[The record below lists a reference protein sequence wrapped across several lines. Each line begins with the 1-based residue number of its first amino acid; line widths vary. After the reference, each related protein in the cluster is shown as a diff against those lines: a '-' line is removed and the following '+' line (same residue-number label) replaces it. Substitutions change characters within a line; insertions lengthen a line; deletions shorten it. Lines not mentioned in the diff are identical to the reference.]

1 MSNGPGTKTKLPDV
15 GTTNFTVMSRRA
27 MEQGAVNVGQGFPD
41 YPIDPALA
49 TCVADA
55 IAMGFNQYAP
65 MEGNVR
71 LRAALAAAIAAAGG
85 RSVDPESEITVT
97 CGGTEAI
104 YSAIQA
110 VVGAGE
116 EAIVF
121 DPAYDAYDPAIR
133 LAGGRC
139 VHIPLAAPHFRY
151 DWDRVRAAIGD
162 RTRLIVINNPHNPAT
177 SVATAADLDAL
188 AAIVR
193 ERAARD
199 RPLTVLADEVYEHV
213 LYDGRVHQSVMNH
226 PELRACSYAV
236 YSFGKTLHVTGWRVG
251 YCVAPP
257 ELTRELRKVH
267 QFNAFSIAAPL
278 QEAIRLYLERHPDAW
293 RRIGAFFSAKRDLL
307 RSRLADSGLELPPA
321 QGSYFQLADY
331 GQLAD
336 FASLDDVQFTERL
349 INDAKVAVIPLSP
362 FYREPPAGMRMV
374 RLCVAKRD
382 ETLVE
387 AARRIAAYTRA
398 GAGAG
403 GGAGASGTAGRRRP
417 RGGRTGPP
425 KARR

>member
-1 MSNGPGTKTKLPDV
+1 MSHGPDFKSKLPDV
-15 GTTNFTVMSRRA
+15 GTTIFTVMSRRA
-27 MEQGAVNVGQGFPD
+27 TEQGAVNVGQGFPD

-49 TCVADA
+49 ACVTDA
-55 IAMGFNQYAP
+55 VAAGFNQYAP

-71 LRAALAAAIAAAGG
+71 LRVAIAAAIAAAGG
-85 RSVDPESEITVT
+85 RPVDPESELTVT
-97 CGGTEAI
+97 CGGTESI

-110 VVGAGE
+110 VVAAGD

-139 VHIPLAAPHFRY
+139 IHIPLAAPHFRY
-151 DWDRVRAAIGD
+151 DWDRVRSLLND
-162 RTRLIVINNPHNPAT
+162 RTRLIVINNPHNPACT
-177 SVATAADLDAL
+177 VASAQDLDTL
-188 AAIVR
+188 AALT
-193 ERAARD
+193 RD
-199 RPLTVLADEVYEHV
+199 RPIVVLADEVYEHV
-213 LYDGRVHQSVMNH
+213 LYDGGRHQSVMNH
-226 PELRACSYAV
+226 PELRSRSYAV
-236 YSFGKTLHVTGWRVG
+236 YSFGKTLHITGWRVG

-293 RRIGAFFSAKRDLL
+293 RRVGAFFSAKRDLL
-307 RSRLADSGLELPPA
+307 RERLAASGLTLPPA

-331 GQLAD
+331 SSVAD
-336 FASLDDVQFTERL
+336 CSDVEFTERL

-362 FYREPPAGMRMV
+362 FYREPPAGIRIV

-382 ETLVE
+382 ETLIE
-387 AARRIAAYTRA
+387 AARRIEQYTRA
-398 GAGAG
+398 QEQ
-403 GGAGASGTAGRRRP
+403 T
-417 RGGRTGPP
+417 
-425 KARR
+425 

>member
-1 MSNGPGTKTKLPDV
+1 MNNGPGTKSKLPDV
-15 GTTNFTVMSRRA
+15 GTTIFTVMSRRA

-49 TCVADA
+49 ACVTDA
-55 IAMGFNQYAP
+55 VAAGFNQYAP

-71 LRAALAAAIAAAGG
+71 LRTAIAATIAAAGG
-85 RSVDPESEITVT
+85 RAVDPETEITVS
-97 CGGTEAI
+97 CGGTESI

-110 VVGAGE
+110 VVAAGD

-139 VHIPLAAPHFRY
+139 IHVPLAAPQFRY
-151 DWDRVRAAIGD
+151 DWDRVKGLVND
-162 RTRLIVINNPHNPAT
+162 RTRLIVINNPHNPACT
-177 SVATAADLDAL
+177 VATAADLDAL
-188 AAIVR
+188 AALT
-193 ERAARD
+193 RD
-199 RPLTVLADEVYEHV
+199 RAIIVLADEVYEHV

-226 PELRACSYAV
+226 GELKTRSFAV
-236 YSFGKTLHVTGWRVG
+236 YSFGKTLHITGWRVG

-278 QEAIRLYLERHPDAW
+278 QEAIRLYLERQPDAW
-293 RRIGAFFSAKRDLL
+293 RHVAAFFSAKRELL
-307 RSRLADSGLELPPA
+307 RDRLSASGLGLPPA

-331 GQLAD
+331 GQLAE
-336 FASLDDVQFTERL
+336 FSSLTDVEFTERL

-362 FYREPPAGMRMV
+362 FYREPPPGMRIV

-382 ETLVE
+382 ETLIE
-387 AARRIAAYTRA
+387 AASRITAYTR
-398 GAGAG
+398 
-403 GGAGASGTAGRRRP
+403 S
-417 RGGRTGPP
+417 RTTRWPIS
-425 KARR
+425 

>member
-1 MSNGPGTKTKLPDV
+1 MSNGPGTKSKLPDV
-15 GTTNFTVMSRRA
+15 GTTIFTVMSRRA

-65 MEGNVR
+65 MEGNIG
-71 LRAALAAAIAAAGG
+71 LRAAIAMGIGAAGG
-85 RSVDPESEITVT
+85 RSVDPETELTVS
-97 CGGTEAI
+97 CGGTESI

-110 VVGAGE
+110 VVGPGE

-151 DWDRVRAAIGD
+151 DWERVRAAVND

-177 SVATAADLDAL
+177 SVATAQDLDTL
-188 AAIVR
+188 AGLT
-193 ERAARD
+193 RD
-199 RPLTVLADEVYEHV
+199 RAITVLADEVYEHV

-226 PELRACSYAV
+226 PELRTRSYAV
-236 YSFGKTLHVTGWRVG
+236 YSFGKTLHITGWRVG

-293 RRIGAFFSAKRDLL
+293 RRVGAFFSAKRDLL
-307 RSRLADSGLELPPA
+307 RTRLAGSGLELPPA

-331 GQLAD
+331 SSVAD
-336 FASLDDVQFTERL
+336 CSDVEFTERL
-349 INDAKVAVIPLSP
+349 INDAGVAVIPLSP
-362 FYREPPAGMRMV
+362 FYREPPAGMRIV

-382 ETLVE
+382 ETLIE
-387 AARRIAAYTRA
+387 AARRIGEYTRA
-398 GAGAG
+398 GVHQGAR
-403 GGAGASGTAGRRRP
+403 A
-417 RGGRTGPP
+417 
-425 KARR
+425 